1 MVELSGTSVAI
12 SEQSST
18 SDDATIAKANKHA
31 LHFMLEAQRVILEEI
46 VFAGYATFDR
56 ARTEMHLLAEFAS
69 KMAGAHS
76 VSDVGTMCEE
86 CSKHQIDFV
95 RRDYDRVLKHGERMI
110 ETASNLF
117 EGQLRS

>member
-1 MVELSGTSVAI
+1 MVKLSGTGVAM
-12 SEQSST
+12 SEQSS
-18 SDDATIAKANKHA
+18 SKANKRA
-31 LHFMLEAQRVILEEI
+31 LHFMLEAQRMMLEEI

-56 ARTEMHLLAEFAS
+56 ARTEMHLSAEFAS

-76 VSDVGTMCEE
+76 VSDIRTLCEE
-86 CSKHQIDFV
+86 CGKHQIDFV

-117 EGQLRS
+117 ESQLRS